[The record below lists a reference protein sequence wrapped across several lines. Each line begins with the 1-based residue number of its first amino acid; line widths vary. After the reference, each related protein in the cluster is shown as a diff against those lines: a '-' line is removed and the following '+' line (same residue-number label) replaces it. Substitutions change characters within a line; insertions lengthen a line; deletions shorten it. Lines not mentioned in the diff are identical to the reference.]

1 MAPAYYSARS
11 PDKPLS
17 TVFSYLSRPSP
28 ARSCQTTAGPR
39 EQCRCGTELWTP
51 PPSLPLDSAD
61 GSTSPAGNKAIQ
73 WAFKKKIIIWE
84 DRCVCECV
92 FIFRCC
98 CAALSWGEYSF
109 LALCCCGNRLFSQ
122 INDAPTCLSRSLRAL
137 NAFIFTKRRVWKQ
150 ETMIKL
156 SC

>member
-11 PDKPLS
+11 PEKPPS
-17 TVFSYLSRPSP
+17 AVFSYLSRPSP

-73 WAFKKKIIIWE
+73 WAFKKKKKKNYL
-84 DRCVCECV
+84 RRQVCVS
-92 FIFRCC
+92 
-98 CAALSWGEYSF
+98 AF
-109 LALCCCGNRLFSQ
+109 LFFVVVVPLCHEENTVSCCCGNRLFSQ
-122 INDAPTCLSRSLRAL
+122 INDVPTCLSRSPRAL
-137 NAFIFTKRRVWKQ
+137 NAFIFTKRRVRKQ

-156 SC
+156 SR